1 MGGLDP
7 PIQSLQSATMSIRR
21 AQEADLILLS
31 ELIARSVNALNAA
44 DDSPEDIAS
53 VCSKLDAENLR
64 RHLQSRDVFV
74 LELNSQLAGIIALQI
89 DRLHTLF
96 VEPSLAQRGNGRTLV
111 NHIEALARSKG
122 VNVLKVS
129 SSRTAV
135 SFYEKLGFQKL
146 HFEPREFAS
155 TWAME
160 KRL

>member
-1 MGGLDP
+1 ML
-7 PIQSLQSATMSIRR
+7 IRP
-21 AQEADLILLS
+21 AKETDLVPLS
-31 ELIARSVNALNAA
+31 ELIARSINAVNAV
-44 DDSPEDIAS
+44 DDSPEDIAF

-64 RHLQSRDVFV
+64 RHLQSREVFV
-74 LELNSQLAGIIALQI
+74 LELNNQLVGIVALQV

-96 VEPSLAQRGNGRTLV
+96 VEPSFAQRGNGRTLV

-135 SFYEKLGFQKL
+135 PFYEKLGFQKL